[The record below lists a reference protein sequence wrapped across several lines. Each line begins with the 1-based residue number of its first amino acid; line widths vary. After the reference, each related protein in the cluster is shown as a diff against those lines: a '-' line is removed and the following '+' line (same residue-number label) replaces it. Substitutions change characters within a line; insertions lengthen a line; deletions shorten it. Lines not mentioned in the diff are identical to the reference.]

1 MTLAL
6 KRKRALRESSEKEE
20 QMIKKVGF
28 VGVGT
33 MGEPMSANLLKS
45 GFELSVV
52 VHRDRAPVE
61 RLIEAGA
68 TEVGSIAEMASIV
81 EVLVSCVPDDAAV
94 REAMLGKGGVIGGGR
109 KGLIVVDTSTI
120 SPRTSQQVAAALA
133 DEGVML
139 LDAPISG
146 GQVGAIAGTLAI
158 MVGGPREAY
167 DAALPV
173 LEAMGKN
180 ITYVGGHGSALA
192 VKLANNLIGAAAM
205 VAISEAFTMVAKAG
219 VEPGLAHQILSN
231 ATARSWMLQEK
242 MARNLLA
249 DNLQPGFKLSLMRKD
264 LGLALDFGK
273 ELDTPMFA
281 TALVHQL
288 YTQAMGLGKGDLDC
302 FGVAELYTDATGVSL
317 AKK

>member
-1 MTLAL
+1 MA
-6 KRKRALRESSEKEE
+6 
-20 QMIKKVGF
+20 
-28 VGVGT
+28 
-33 MGEPMSANLLKS
+33 ANLLKA
-45 GFELSVV
+45 GFELCVV
-52 VHRDRAPVE
+52 VHRDRAPIE
-61 RLIEAGA
+61 RLVEAGA
-68 TEVGSIAEMASIV
+68 KEVSSIAELASLV

-94 REAMLGKGGVIGGGR
+94 RDAMLGQGGVIQGG
-109 KGLIVVDTSTI
+109 KEPLVVVDTSTI
-120 SPRTSQQVAAALA
+120 SPGTSQEVAAALA
-133 DEGVML
+133 EKGVSL

-158 MVGGPREAY
+158 MVGGPR
-167 DAALPV
+167 DAFDTALPV
-173 LEAMGKN
+173 LQGMGKN
-180 ITYVGGHGSALA
+180 ITYVGGNGSALA

-219 VEPGLAHQILSN
+219 VEVGLAHEILSN

-273 ELDTPMFA
+273 ELGTPMFA

-317 AKK
+317 AKE